1 MVHHQKN
8 KKQSKGKTRT
18 HGFNDSIN
26 EVKPIRKPMQPN
38 WEHQEIVAF
47 LQGKQNE
54 HIASLD
60 VVDSLEYF
68 ENTFM

>member
-1 MVHHQKN
+1 
-8 KKQSKGKTRT
+8 
-18 HGFNDSIN
+18 
-26 EVKPIRKPMQPN
+26 MQPN